1 MKEIYLDNS
10 ATTPICR
17 ESAAA
22 MQEVYKEIYGNPSS
36 LHRLGLQAER
46 KLQEA
51 RSILAGVL
59 KVDPGEIYFTSGGTE
74 ASNLAIKGI
83 ARRHNRRGKHIITSG
98 IEHPAT
104 LLACKSLEDEGFE
117 VDYLEV
123 TPKGSLP
130 LKTLQDKLRR
140 DTILVS
146 LMHVNNEVG
155 SILPVEGL
163 GQAIKEKNP
172 TTLFHVDAVQSFC
185 KLPCLPRRWQ
195 ADLVSISAHKIHG
208 PKGVGALYKREG
220 VLIEPLLH
228 GGGQEKG
235 IRPGTENP
243 AGAAGFAAAAAHLAP
258 RREEHY
264 KHMQHL
270 KDTFTEEILKEIPHS
285 QVNGPPEGA
294 PHIVNISFKGIQG
307 EVLLHTLEEAGI
319 YVSTGSACHSRS
331 QEPSHVLKALKLS
344 EKDRSG
350 ALRFS
355 FSPYNTE
362 EEIHTCVQKLTTA
375 VQELRHML

>member
-17 ESAAA
+17 ESALA
-22 MQEVYKEIYGNPSS
+22 MQEVYEETYGNPSS
-36 LHRLGLQAER
+36 LHRLGLKAEK
-46 KLQEA
+46 KLHEA
-51 RSILAGVL
+51 RGTLAGVL
-59 KVDPGEIYFTSGGTE
+59 KVAPGEIYFTSGGTE

-83 ARRHNRRGKHIITSG
+83 ARRHARRGKHIITTA

-104 LLACKSLEDEGFE
+104 LLACKSLEKEGFA

-123 TPKGSLP
+123 DPQGSLP
-130 LKTLQDKLRR
+130 LKNLQSKLRR

-146 LMHVNNEVG
+146 LMHVNNEIG
-155 SILPVEGL
+155 SVLPVEEL
-163 GQAIKEKNP
+163 GKLLKDNNP

-185 KLPCLPRRWQ
+185 KLPCQPRRWQ

-208 PKGVGALYKREG
+208 PKGVGALYIREG

-258 RREEHY
+258 QREKNYQHMRR
-264 KHMQHL
+264 L
-270 KDTFTEEILKEIPHS
+270 KNTLTEAILEKIPHS
-285 QVNGPPEGA
+285 RVNGPLEGA
-294 PHIVNISFKGIQG
+294 PHIVNISFPGIRG
-307 EVLLHTLEEAGI
+307 EVLLRTLAEAGI

-331 QEPSHVLKALKLS
+331 QDPSHVLEALKLS
-344 EKDRSG
+344 QKDLAG

-362 EEIHTCVQKLTTA
+362 EEIHTCWQKLTPA
-375 VQELRHML
+375 IQELRQML

>member
-17 ESAAA
+17 ESTLA
-22 MQEVYKEIYGNPSS
+22 MQEVYRETYGNPSS
-36 LHRLGLQAER
+36 LHRLGLKAE
-46 KLQEA
+46 KKMQES
-51 RSILAGVL
+51 RSILAGIL

-83 ARRHNRRGKHIITSG
+83 ARRHARRGKHIITTG
-98 IEHPAT
+98 MEHPAT
-104 LLACKSLEDEGFE
+104 LLACKSLEKEGFA

-123 TPKGSLP
+123 GPEGDLP
-130 LKTLQDKLRR
+130 LKALQERVGR

-146 LMHVNNEVG
+146 VMHVNNEIG
-155 SILPVEGL
+155 SILSVAEIGKL
-163 GQAIKEKNP
+163 IKEKNP
-172 TTLFHVDAVQSFC
+172 TALFHVDAVQSFC

-220 VLIEPLLH
+220 IHIEPLFH

-243 AGAAGFAAAAAHLAP
+243 AGVAGFAAAAAHLAP
-258 RREEHY
+258 LREENHR
-264 KHMQHL
+264 HMQHL
-270 KDTFTEEILKEIPHS
+270 KDVFTEGVLGEIS
-285 QVNGPPEGA
+285 RTRVNGPREGA
-294 PHIVNISFKGIQG
+294 PHILNISFTGVRG
-307 EVLLHTLEEAGI
+307 EVLLHTLEDAGI

-331 QEPSHVLKALKLS
+331 QEPSHVLKALKLAD
-344 EKDRSG
+344 EDITG

-355 FSPYNTE
+355 FSPFNTL
-362 EEIHTCVQKLTTA
+362 EEIHICIETLITA
-375 VQELRHML
+375 VRELRQML